1 MENNL
6 VLFSFARTAEK
17 CELLLIYARASER
30 RLKERPSCM
39 RGCNKGAEVAAVGG
53 GMDRRDYKLAR

>member
-6 VLFSFARTAEK
+6 VLFSFARTPEK
-17 CELLLIYARASER
+17 CELLLIYARASGGSR
-30 RLKERPSCM
+30 RIKEGRLACE
-39 RGCNKGAEVAAVGG
+39 GAARVDGGGGG